1 MTVQKMVV
9 FNFEKWKL
17 KLKTRRNNRGTS
29 ISPVDVIIAP
39 TPKYS
44 LIPVSLWNSGGNLVL
59 THTNQEQ
66 G

>member
-9 FNFEKWKL
+9 FNFKKWKL

-29 ISPVDVIIAP
+29 ISPVDVITAP
-39 TPKYS
+39 TPNYN
-44 LIPVSLWNSGGNLVL
+44 LIPVSLWSSGGNVVS